1 MLSPVHSISTFL
13 FVLIVLFS
21 TFSLS
26 TDGKRI
32 LSDLLNSP
40 GFSSE
45 FFSVGDNSAMVAE
58 KNPDEV
64 IRIACLDI
72 GAYRREDVKWCVE
85 GEHVLLQGKRTGR
98 MEKGVEGMKFSRAIP
113 IPEGIDPKKITT
125 RYDSLSGQF
134 IIEGAK
140 LQAVKRP
147 KRKTSHAFYD
157 ESKMTLSFDLGNTMP
172 EELSFSAGSNC
183 LNDGSGSAKIEI

>member
-1 MLSPVHSISTFL
+1 MEDEIASHFEDVKT
-13 FVLIVLFS
+13 
-21 TFSLS
+21 SLS

-40 GFSSE
+40 GFSSD

-64 IRIACLDI
+64 VRIACLDI
-72 GAYRREDVKWCVE
+72 GAYRQEDVKWRVE

-140 LQAVKRP
+140 LQAVKRSR
-147 KRKTSHAFYD
+147 RKTSSAFYD
-157 ESKMTLSFDLGNTMP
+157 ESKMTVKVDLGNTLA
-172 EELSFSAGSNC
+172 EELVFSAGSNY
-183 LNDGSGSAKIEI
+183 LNDGSGSAKFEI

>member
-1 MLSPVHSISTFL
+1 MKSMDES
-13 FVLIVLFS
+13 
-21 TFSLS
+21 SLS

-40 GFSSE
+40 GFSSDI
-45 FFSVGDNSAMVAE
+45 FAVGDNSAMVAE

-72 GAYRREDVKWCVE
+72 GAYRQEDVKWRVE

-147 KRKTSHAFYD
+147 AERKTSRAFYG
-157 ESKMTLSFDLGNTMP
+157 ESKMTLSFDLGNTMA
-172 EELSFSAGSNC
+172 EDLSFSAGSNY